1 MMHDVP
7 GVAVPTRGTSAS
19 PLGREDPV
27 RSLSASP
34 PPHQDR
40 GANVP
45 QPLHPTPPGAL
56 PHPPPGHHR
65 PRPTASGPGS
75 HLPRAR
81 YGFSR
86 GISARS
92 RLHTLLALHTHRSP
106 YIYGA
111 ELSSDE
117 PLFKKDHLL
126 SNTFKHQDMVCS
138 VCRSRVRSSQVMYMC
153 VCLFVCLFVVCL
165 SLFLLF
171 FLTACLS
178 VCSSLSVFL
187 NVSAI

>member
-1 MMHDVP
+1 MMHDRP
-7 GVAVPTRGTSAS
+7 GVAAPTRGTSAS

-34 PPHQDR
+34 EPPQDR
-40 GANVP
+40 GVP
-45 QPLHPTPPGAL
+45 HPRRLHPTPPGAL
-56 PHPPPGHHR
+56 PHPPPRHPR
-65 PRPTASGPGS
+65 PRPTVPRPASHPS
-75 HLPRAR
+75 PAR

-86 GISARS
+86 QISARS
-92 RLHTLLALHTHRSP
+92 RLHALLALRTHRSP

-138 VCRSRVRSSQVMYMC
+138 VCRSRVRSSQVQ
-153 VCLFVCLFVVCL
+153 CLSVFFLCL
-165 SLFLLF
+165 SLSFSM
-171 FLTACLS
+171 C
-178 VCSSLSVFL
+178 
-187 NVSAI
+187 I